1 MRPEWWG
8 LEVMPAGPQ
17 GSAGEEPALH
27 RPVAPMLAAPV
38 DVVPEGPGL
47 VHEPKWDGWR
57 AIAFR
62 EADGVYLQSRAG
74 RNLTPYF
81 PDITRAIRAAIPPGV
96 VLDGELIV
104 WERGRTNFAQLQ
116 RRVTA
121 GRALLRLAREC
132 PAHYVLF
139 DLLAD
144 ADGRAILDLPLS
156 QRRARLEQ
164 LLAVAPAQLTLT
176 PQTADMRQVSDWLLH
191 WTVAA
196 GIEGVVS
203 KRLAGRYEPGRRGW
217 SKFRTRIVT
226 NAIVGGVTGSIRNH
240 GNRTARSARP
250 AGTTALHRPLPPA
263 HHRPG
268 HGAGGAAHTTA
279 PCTPRHDRP
288 LMAAAAARILVRP
301 TGATRT
307 LAVCT
312 GGPSR
317 GGRDRRRRRVRA
329 PTVAPP
335 GPLRAD
341 PTGHVNLRRAATPR
355 RGRRPLRNTGWLRCT
370 SAATSSGESQ
380 PYVNLGSGLARVTMD
395 QATYLTRPS
404 AKSVNAR
411 AISAQP
417 GAAPNVPVSR
427 PRYPTASNTR
437 NSPTHRNHIRASSG
451 RFHYLC
457 A

>member
-1 MRPEWWG
+1 MLR
-8 LEVMPAGPQ
+8 
-17 GSAGEEPALH
+17 

-62 EADGVYLQSRAG
+62 DADGVYLQSRAG
-74 RNLTPYF
+74 QNLTTYF

-144 ADGRAILDLPLS
+144 VDGTVILDLPLS
-156 QRRARLEQ
+156 QRRARLQQ
-164 LLAVAPAQLTLT
+164 LLAGAPAQLTLT

-226 NAIVGGVTGSIRNH
+226 EAIVGGVTGSIRNPETVLL
-240 GNRTARSARP
+240 GRLDRRGRLRYTGRSHPLTTVQAAELAALLTPPRRARP
-250 AGTTALHRPLPPA
+250 ARSPTRGRSHCPHPGPASWSDPNPCRMYRWTQLWWPRSTPTSRSSTNVGATGSATRGPGRMRRSTTCPCSSVRATTPSAYRLTEVHIGGDIFRREAAVCGSWIWACESEHGSGDVGRSTWPPAPGGWTATTA
-263 HHRPG
+263 
-268 HGAGGAAHTTA
+268 
-279 PCTPRHDRP
+279 
-288 LMAAAAARILVRP
+288 
-301 TGATRT
+301 
-307 LAVCT
+307 
-312 GGPSR
+312 
-317 GGRDRRRRRVRA
+317 
-329 PTVAPP
+329 
-335 GPLRAD
+335 
-341 PTGHVNLRRAATPR
+341 R
-355 RGRRPLRNTGWLRCT
+355 RGDPLSSSS
-370 SAATSSGESQ
+370 SALTTPSKASWPTDVVGSS
-380 PYVNLGSGLARVTMD
+380 P
-395 QATYLTRPS
+395 
-404 AKSVNAR
+404 
-411 AISAQP
+411 
-417 GAAPNVPVSR
+417 
-427 PRYPTASNTR
+427 ASNAEAR
-437 NSPTHRNHIRASSG
+437 
-451 RFHYLC
+451 
-457 A
+457 